1 MCTTHRLDFQL
12 RTVLAARYRVPE
24 TPLEMTHSLWTLKET
39 KKKKIIKIA
48 LALFLCLI
56 HSFAAAM
63 EWRGRQ
69 KYFGKKAD
77 NYYLE
82 YRCVYTAQRYTLEMI
97 DYFNID

>member
-1 MCTTHRLDFQL
+1 MHDAQVGFSITHCARCSIQSSRNATRNDSF
-12 RTVLAARYRVPE
+12 TVNAQRD
-24 TPLEMTHSLWTLKET
+24 

-97 DYFNID
+97 DYFNVD